1 MQEIDCSRSLTRQAV
16 NVTKTS
22 DKREVLLSYWQ
33 SLSIRGALPKRSDF
47 DPRAVKTILSDLFT
61 LECDDKGFLELTFAG
76 QSIYRQIGTARQE
89 KVLLTLFSTVLAP
102 TSRQMLGTVFMHN
115 RPASCSIETI
125 GAMVASHFKGSIAL
139 FPFLSD
145 QKTTQAVGLLDVVPY
160 RKKIPSRW
168 PDLISFHFRS
178 KNRKSC
184 SSLFGCFDLRGSTLL
199 IAQSHQFIG
208 D

>member
-1 MQEIDCSRSLTRQAV
+1 MQEIDSIRSLTRQAV

-47 DPRAVKTILSDLFT
+47 DPRAVKPILSDLFT

-76 QSIYRQIGTARQE
+76 QSIYRQIGTARPE

-160 RKKIPSRW
+160 RNKKSAQMAGSNLIPF
-168 PDLISFHFRS
+168 PFKKQEIL
-178 KNRKSC
+178 
-184 SSLFGCFDLRGSTLL
+184 
-199 IAQSHQFIG
+199 Q
-208 D
+208 